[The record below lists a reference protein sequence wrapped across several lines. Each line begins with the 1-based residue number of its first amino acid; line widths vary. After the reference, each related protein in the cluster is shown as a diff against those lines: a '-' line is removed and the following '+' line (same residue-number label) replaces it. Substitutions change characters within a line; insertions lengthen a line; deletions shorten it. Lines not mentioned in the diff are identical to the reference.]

1 MSLMMVSSDFC
12 PTRSTR
18 GLALGSYSRLQNEE
32 PKKRCSNIAT
42 ACAKRVTE
50 AQHRETSPRKA
61 WRPDEGTEMVYA
73 RGTLLRRL
81 FMDRII
87 QSDFD
92 TWCSSPIAWQLRVQ
106 VDQCWTLEECDGCRV
121 YRSPRSRVLAKST
134 GKPGLSQQR
143 GLRALEI
150 DVDLSSH
157 VRGKHERRRGSGARG
172 PPRRSFA
179 QLKPACRA

>member
-1 MSLMMVSSDFC
+1 MPRRSRVCALRPYSDSAHAGVLSPITEKTYRHENAFELNDGKLTVL
-12 PTRSTR
+12 PYMFNKGPRTRVVLSVASENR
-18 GLALGSYSRLQNEE
+18 D
-32 PKKRCSNIAT
+32 KRCSNIAT

-81 FMDRII
+81 FMDRFI
-87 QSDFD
+87 QSDFG

-121 YRSPRSRVLAKST
+121 YRSPRSRVLARSTQKSPVFPSNADCEHW
-134 GKPGLSQQR
+134 K
-143 GLRALEI
+143 
-150 DVDLSSH
+150 
-157 VRGKHERRRGSGARG
+157 
-172 PPRRSFA
+172 
-179 QLKPACRA
+179 